1 MYLTF
6 QLDGGL
12 QTLMQATDLLW
23 KNEQSFL
30 TYVGGSRSRRSG
42 IFAGVTDPGNAH
54 VRMYINNN

>member
-6 QLDGGL
+6 QLDDGL
-12 QTLMQATDLLW
+12 HTLMQTTDLLW

-42 IFAGVTDPGNAH
+42 IFAGVTDIQGMDMY
-54 VRMYINNN
+54 VRT